1 MDTNIDKKSAIKL
14 KGKSYKI
21 KNRDEALAI
30 RNEFIKTYID
40 SKLVDLESFCG
51 LMQYNAMDDSY
62 TYFLGFEIADNEI
75 LDDLDFIDRE
85 IDQSLYLEIFLN
97 EEESLEDA
105 YKYVYEEF
113 FPNKKYFHNLSSD
126 VEFYQYDMENKRIGN
141 SELYI
146 SLMKNPH
153 II

>member
-1 MDTNIDKKSAIKL
+1 MDTNIDQKSALKL

-75 LDDLDFIDRE
+75 LDDLDFIDRQ

-126 VEFYQYDMENKRIGN
+126 VEYYQYDMENKRIGN
-141 SELYI
+141 AELYI

>member
-14 KGKSYKI
+14 KGKSFKI

-30 RNEFIKTYID
+30 RNDFVKSYID

-51 LMQYNAMDDSY
+51 LMQYDAMDDSY

-75 LDDLDFIDRE
+75 LDDLDFIDRQ

-105 YKYVYEEF
+105 YRYAYEEF

-153 II
+153 IV

>member
-1 MDTNIDKKSAIKL
+1 MDTNIDQKSALKL

-51 LMQYNAMDDSY
+51 LMQYNAIDDSY

-75 LDDLDFIDRE
+75 LDDLDFIDRQ

-97 EEESLEDA
+97 EKESLEDA

-141 SELYI
+141 YELFI

>member
-1 MDTNIDKKSAIKL
+1 MDTNIDQKSALKL

-75 LDDLDFIDRE
+75 LDDFDFIDRE